1 MTRTV
6 FTTRIAVRSRC
17 STNVKYLHCKIRARI
32 CTRYVT
38 TLERNELREMSEV
51 YEMHDIRG

>member
-6 FTTRIAVRSRC
+6 FTTLISVRSRF
-17 STNVKYLHCKIRARI
+17 STCVKYLHYKIRARS

-38 TLERNELREMSEV
+38 TLERNELREMSKV
-51 YEMHDIRG
+51 YKMHEIRG